1 MSSRDSLGSDQDT
14 FCFGDFRLF
23 PGRQALLH
31 NGKPVAL
38 GGRAFDILTLLVDRA
53 GDVVSKGELFEHVWP
68 GYIVHDHNLKVNVG
82 NLRRQL
88 AEADP
93 STEYIA
99 TIAGRGYKFV
109 AAVAREGAAPREVLV
124 PGSRQSSGGAH
135 FSSPPKAQTLLGR
148 DDAIEQISAQLQQPG
163 YLTIVGPGGAGKT
176 SLAVTVARQSAE
188 ADRAIAFVDL
198 STVTD
203 PRFAVPA
210 IASALGV
217 SLGVEDPI
225 AGVVDL
231 LRQQR
236 PILIIDNCEHVIAM
250 AATIVER
257 VSAEVPDARIIA
269 TSREPLRTRS
279 ERIHF
284 LSGLAYP
291 VDGGSIGAEEALKFP
306 AVQLFLSKADND
318 DPASISDEHARDI
331 VAICARLEGLALAI
345 ELAASTARVLAPSAL
360 AQFFQDGFDAMTRG
374 PRDAPLRHQTLEAT
388 LDWSYCLLPDHEAV
402 LLGLLSLFS
411 GKFCAADAE
420 ALYPAG
426 DLDPLTGRD
435 ALSQLVAKSLVTA
448 ELEGGVVQYRLAES
462 TKSYVAR
469 RLFGA
474 PHREDARR
482 RFALHVKDKM
492 LVAEREWASQSSR
505 VWLQKYRGQIDD
517 VRAVISW
524 AFDPSGDAALGV
536 ELVVAA
542 LPLWQELS
550 AFKEL
555 LAAVEQADAA
565 VAAVP
570 QLSPLSRAE
579 LSTARAWAM
588 TLARAMHP
596 QAGTAWRKSIQDAER
611 TEDREFQL
619 QTVCGQAVYLTY
631 SGRPLTAL
639 RSMKSFAATTGID
652 WDSAPDGKRFLA
664 HAEVYAGHFDSASV
678 RLAELTTR
686 WGDLDEGKRL
696 SRFQV
701 ELPIAIGLSH
711 AFLLWL
717 QGQSDRASAVATC
730 AVDRAVDLDHMI
742 SLGNSICLAALPIA
756 YLNGDLERASCLQH
770 QLADVSRREGIGIYE
785 ATSRF
790 FAGAIQVANGAEA
803 GFALMEQSISD
814 LTRQRWHTR
823 TAFYRSLLAEAWS
836 KAGDSTRAISC
847 LRAAMPERNLRE
859 ERWCHPELFRVA
871 GVIAARSGQADVAAR
886 YFQQSLARA
895 GSMGGGAAIRRTQ
908 ECQAAFL

>member
-1 MSSRDSLGSDQDT
+1 MSSRDSLGSDQDA
-14 FCFGDFRLF
+14 FGFGNFRLF

-31 NGKPVAL
+31 DGQPVAL
-38 GGRAFDILTLLVDRA
+38 GGRAFDILTLLVARA
-53 GDVVSKGELFEHVWP
+53 GDVVSKGDLFEHVWP
-68 GYIVHDHNLKVNVG
+68 GYIVHDNNLKVNVG
-82 NLRRQL
+82 SLRRQL

-109 AAVAREGAAPREVLV
+109 APVTREGAVTREVFV
-124 PGSRQSSGGAH
+124 SVSGQSSSGAQY
-135 FSSPPKAQTLLGR
+135 SGPPKVQPLLGR

-163 YLTIVGPGGAGKT
+163 YLTIVGPGGVGKT
-176 SLAVTVARQSAE
+176 SLAVTVARQCVD

-210 IASALGV
+210 IASSLGV
-217 SLGVEDPI
+217 SLGLEDPI
-225 AGVVDL
+225 AAVIDL
-231 LRQQR
+231 LRQKR
-236 PILIIDNCEHVIAM
+236 PILIVDNCEHVIA
-250 AATIVER
+250 AAAAIVER
-257 VSAEVPDARIIA
+257 VSAELPDAHIIA

-284 LSGLAYP
+284 LAGLAYP

-306 AVQLFLSKADND
+306 AIQLFLSKAEHGE
-318 DPASISDEHARDI
+318 PTSISDAHARNI
-331 VAICARLEGLALAI
+331 VSICARLEGLALAI

-411 GKFCAADAE
+411 GKFYTADAE
-420 ALYPAG
+420 ALYSSG
-426 DLDPLTGRD
+426 GLDPLAGRD

-448 ELEGGVVQYRLAES
+448 ELEGGAVQYRLAES
-462 TKSYVAR
+462 TKTYAAR

-482 RFALHVKDKM
+482 RFALHVRDKM
-492 LVAEREWASQSSR
+492 LVAEREWATQSSR
-505 VWLQKYRGQIDD
+505 AWLQKYRGQIDD
-517 VRAVISW
+517 VRAVIGW

-555 LAAVEQADAA
+555 LAAVEQADAV

-570 QLSPLSRAE
+570 ELSPLSRAK

-639 RSMKSFAATTGID
+639 RSMKSFAAATGLD
-652 WDSAPDGKRFLA
+652 WDGAPDGKRFLA
-664 HAEVYAGHFDSASV
+664 HAEVYAGHFASASV
-678 RLAELTTR
+678 RLEELTTR
-686 WGDLDEGKRL
+686 WSDLDEGKRL

-701 ELPIAIGLSH
+701 DLPIAIGLSH

-717 QGQSDRASAVATC
+717 QGQTDRASAVATG

-742 SLGNSICLAALPIA
+742 SLGNAICLAALPIA
-756 YLNGDLERASCLQH
+756 YLSGDLERASHLQH
-770 QLADVSRREGIGIYE
+770 QLAEVSRRESIGIYE

-790 FAGAIQVANGAEA
+790 FAGAIQVTNGAEA
-803 GFALMEQSISD
+803 GFPLMEQSIAD
-814 LTRQRWHTR
+814 LTRDRWHTR
-823 TAFYRSLLAEAWS
+823 TAFYRSLLAETWS
-836 KAGDSTRAISC
+836 EAGDNARAIRY
-847 LRAAMPERNLRE
+847 LRATLIERDLRE
-859 ERWCHPELFRVA
+859 ERWCHPELLRVA
-871 GVIAARSGQADVAAR
+871 GVIAARSGQSDEAAR
-886 YFQQSLARA
+886 YFAQSLARA
-895 GSMGGGAAIRRTQ
+895 RSMGGGAAIRRTEESQ
-908 ECQAAFL
+908 SALL